1 MNKIKKPKDI
11 SSYVNAFSKEEK
23 KILSELRMVIHSAGK
38 FEETIAYNMPAF
50 RYKTKI
56 VACFQ
61 MYAHHVGLY
70 PYSGGIIKK
79 FSKELKKYKTS
90 IGAVQLPKD
99 KKFPKTLIKKIIKA
113 RIKEIDQ
120 KLRRM

>member
-1 MNKIKKPKDI
+1 MKAKDI
-11 SSYVNAFSKEEK
+11 NSYIKSFSKEEK

-38 FEETIAYNMPAF
+38 FEETISYNMPAF

-56 VACFQ
+56 VTCFQ
-61 MYAHHVGLY
+61 MYTHHIGLY

-99 KKFPKTLIKKIIKA
+99 KKLPKTLIKKIIKA